1 MIYSIIL
8 DAAEILF
15 VGFIIIGDI
24 RSSCLIWY
32 VEEDNMDL
40 PEVSDELLKNDLKER
55 EPSLERSAEA
65 SVSRCQI
72 FLCID

>member
-1 MIYSIIL
+1 
-8 DAAEILF
+8 
-15 VGFIIIGDI
+15 
-24 RSSCLIWY
+24 
-32 VEEDNMDL
+32 MDL